1 MLRIKNLLMM
11 TAAAVLVVA
20 IQIAGLVAVDAYLMT
35 ERFDNGGLRR
45 ADFVLPAELVED
57 GPDGIDR

>member
-45 ADFVLPAELVED
+45 ADFVLPGELVED